1 MNLAEIVHGTCDGTD
16 AAIYVCVG
24 FIPNYVKVWNMEDAG
39 NLEPVIEWNRQM
51 ALITQMDEGI
61 KTIGITQAAMSREV
75 IAANGIAA
83 YAGGDEIVYDDDD
96 GNGWVDNLTDLTAKA
111 EVYVDG
117 HYQRTATTDA
127 AYKCIGDS
135 LVGDNPRHGAKVK
148 TPPGFVIGADGDI
161 NVNGEQLSWMA
172 MR

>member
-1 MNLAEIVHGTCDGTD
+1 MNLAESVHGTCDGTG
-16 AAIYVCVG
+16 AAINVCLG
-24 FIPNYVKVWNMEDAG
+24 FIPNFVKVWNMEDAG
-39 NLEPVIEWNRQM
+39 NLEPAIEWHRQM

-61 KTIGITQAAMSREV
+61 KLLGITEASMDRTVMAS
-75 IAANGIAA
+75 AGISA
-83 YAGGDEIVYDDDD
+83 YAGGDEIVYDDDG

-161 NVNGEQLSWMA
+161 NADGEQLCWMA
-172 MR
+172 IR